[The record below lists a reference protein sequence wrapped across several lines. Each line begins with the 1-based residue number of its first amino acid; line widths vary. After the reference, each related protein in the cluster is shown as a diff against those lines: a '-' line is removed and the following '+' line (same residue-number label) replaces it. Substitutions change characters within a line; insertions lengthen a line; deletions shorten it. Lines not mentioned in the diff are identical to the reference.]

1 MPIFLTQNKIPRL
14 FHGLEDFSP
23 EHFLAWENLAKI
35 PSHSPKATI
44 IPKAMN
50 LKNKVKHSS

>member
-14 FHGLEDFSP
+14 FHDLEDFSP

-35 PSHSPKATI
+35 PSHSPKGYHYSQSNGFKEQSKTR
-44 IPKAMN
+44 
-50 LKNKVKHSS
+50 